1 MAEETSATRNDETTK
16 ERTPEEGST
25 DSRKRNSGAEV
36 ARFGE
41 EREKIEELLQVDIG
55 TVTKSEVSASTVVKM
70 MGLSTSSE
78 LKLIEGKIDLLS
90 GRLGNLS
97 IRLERVMNLLNN
109 VPSVSDFE
117 RVESQIAS
125 LRSMFKEIMV
135 AQKPTSNQEE
145 KVTKEKLQAYLNKN
159 QSDAAPSEGA
169 QSAVVPTDIEKK

>member
-1 MAEETSATRNDETTK
+1 MAEETSATSK
-16 ERTPEEGST
+16 EEIQKEQTSDTAST
-25 DSRKRNSGAEV
+25 DTRKRNSGMEV

-41 EREKIEELLQVDIG
+41 EREKIEELLQVDVG

-78 LKLIEGKIDLLS
+78 LKLVEGKIDLLS

-125 LRSMFKEIMV
+125 LRSMFKDIMA
-135 AQKPTSNQEE
+135 AQKPASEQEE
-145 KVTKEKLQAYLNKN
+145 KVTKEKLQAFLNKS
-159 QSDAAPSEGA
+159 QGETP
-169 QSAVVPTDIEKK
+169 PTEEKK